1 MKSLLVT
8 SLALIGVFMARAAD
22 PFAEGVRPTEPVSA
36 EEQAKTFILP
46 AGFKVELVAAE
57 PDIQKPMN
65 MAFDAKGRLWVT
77 SSREYPF
84 PVPLDKPA
92 RDSIK
97 VLEDFEHLVF
107 PGYGW

>member
-46 AGFKVELVAAE
+46 AGFKVELVVAE
-57 PDIQKPMN
+57 PNIQKPMKTR
-65 MAFDAKGRLWVT
+65 MPKYAHVAPLR
-77 SSREYPF
+77 SR
-84 PVPLDKPA
+84 
-92 RDSIK
+92 
-97 VLEDFEHLVF
+97 
-107 PGYGW
+107 